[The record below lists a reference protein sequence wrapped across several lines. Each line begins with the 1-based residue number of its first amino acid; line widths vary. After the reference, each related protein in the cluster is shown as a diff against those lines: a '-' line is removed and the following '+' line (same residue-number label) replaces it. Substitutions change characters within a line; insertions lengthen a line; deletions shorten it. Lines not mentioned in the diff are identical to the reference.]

1 MDRNYTASN
10 ITILKGLTPV
20 RERPAMY
27 IGSTGFQGLH
37 HLVFE
42 VVDNSI
48 DEALEGFCS
57 EIKVTIHLD
66 NSVTVEDNGRGI
78 PVDEHPDAKRPAAE
92 VVMTTLHSGAKF
104 DKRSYAFSGGLHGVG
119 VSVVNA
125 LSEFLNLEVNR
136 DGFVY
141 RQKYQRGLKIND
153 LHTDGNTEK
162 TGTKVTFKPDYEIFD
177 ELDFDYEYL
186 AKRLRELA
194 FLTKGL
200 KISITDER
208 TADKRQ
214 TFQYKGG
221 IVTFVEFLNKNRT
234 SLMKPVHFEEE
245 RDDTYIE
252 IAFQYNDSYKENL
265 VSFVNNINTHEGG
278 THVVGFKSGL
288 TKTVNQYALNNNM
301 MKNVKFAI
309 TGDDIR
315 EGLCTVINIKIAEPQ
330 FEGQTKTKLGN
341 SEVKGI
347 VDSFFY
353 EKLSRF
359 LEENPKVGKLV
370 VEKSLEAARVR
381 EAAKRARELARK
393 KSSFDYGLLPGKLA
407 DCQAKDSNI
416 AEIFLVEGD
425 SAGGS
430 AKQARDRSFQAILP
444 LKGKILNV
452 EKARFDKMISNEEI
466 KTIITALGTGIGD
479 VDFDVD
485 RIRYKKVIIMTDA
498 DVDGAHIRTL
508 LLTFFYRQMQQVIEN
523 GFLYIA
529 QPPLFKV
536 TNNKKDYYFKS
547 ESDLNEFLIGNS
559 LKHIKLVTKDKESIS
574 NKKVMDIFQTSGSM
588 SSILGQFE
596 KLKYDPNVLLYA
608 IKENSL
614 SQQLLTDVPSLKKF
628 AETLESSLKNDMEY
642 ELLDLR
648 IDDDE
653 KNNGLKVLSVYSR
666 IHNFDFKTTFDQH
679 LLRSNKYSELNKL
692 FIKLNGFGSLPWSLE
707 NSKGSRTIE
716 SYLDF
721 NKAIIEISQ
730 KGVSLQR
737 YKGLGEMNPDQLWET
752 TMDPEK
758 RILLKVQ
765 DFDPDKTDEIFTV
778 LMGDNVEPRKLFIQE
793 NAINVMNLD
802 V

>member
-1 MDRNYTASN
+1 MNHNYTAQN

-27 IGSTGFQGLH
+27 IGSTGFEGLH

-48 DEALEGFCS
+48 DEALAGYCS
-57 EIKVTIHLD
+57 EISVTIHLD

-125 LSEFLNLEVNR
+125 LSEFLQLEVKR
-136 DGFVY
+136 DGFIY
-141 RQKYQRGLKIND
+141 RQKYQRGVGVND
-153 LHTDGNTEK
+153 LHTDGETPK

-177 ELDFDYEYL
+177 ELEFDYEYL

-200 KISITDER
+200 KISIADER
-208 TADKRQ
+208 TADQ
-214 TFQYKGG
+214 SHTFQYKGG
-221 IVTFVEFLNKNRT
+221 IVSFVEFLNKNRT
-234 SLMKPVHFEEE
+234 SLMKPVHFEDD
-245 RDDTYIE
+245 RDDNYIE

-288 TKTVNQYALNNNM
+288 TKAVNLYAVNNNL

-347 VDSFFY
+347 IDSFFY
-353 EKLSRF
+353 EKLLQF
-359 LEENPKVGKLV
+359 LEENPKVGKLIV
-370 VEKSLEAARVR
+370 DKSLEAARVR
-381 EAAKRARELARK
+381 EAAKRARDLARK

-466 KTIITALGTGIGD
+466 KTIITALGTGIGEE
-479 VDFDVD
+479 DFDVD

-508 LLTFFYRQMQQVIEN
+508 LLTFFYRQMSKVIDN

-536 TNNKKDYYFKS
+536 TNNRKDYYFKS
-547 ESDLNEFLIGNS
+547 ERELNEFLINNS
-559 LKHIKLVTKDKESIS
+559 LKNIKLVTKDKEYIPDE
-574 NKKVMDIFQTSGSM
+574 KVLDIFQICESM
-588 SSILGQFE
+588 LSILDQLE

-608 IKENSL
+608 LKQNVL
-614 SQQLLTDVPSLKKF
+614 NQQLLTDIPALTQF
-628 AETLESSLKNDMEY
+628 AQGVESTLNDDVEY
-642 ELLDLR
+642 EMLEYK
-648 IDDDE
+648 IEDDE
-653 KNNGLKVLSVYSR
+653 KNNGMKVLTFFSR
-666 IHNFDFKTTFDQH
+666 LHNFDFKTTFDQH
-679 LLRSNKYSELNKL
+679 LLRSNKYSELTKQYAKL
-692 FIKLNGFGSLPWSLE
+692 SSYGSLPWSLE
-707 NSKGSRTIE
+707 NGKSSQTIE

-721 NKAIIEISQ
+721 NKVIIDISQ

-758 RILLKVQ
+758 RILLKVT
-765 DFDPDKTDEIFTV
+765 DLNPDKTDEIFTI
-778 LMGDNVEPRKLFIQE
+778 LMGDNVEPRKQFIQE
-793 NAINVMNLD
+793 NAINVINLD